1 MPPAVPLVAN
11 FLRAVRQ
18 GHVDAVARPMHVGR
32 TVVVIETDLYDADQR
47 RVAKVIQSQ
56 AVLR

>member
-1 MPPAVPLVAN
+1 MPSPAPCT
-11 FLRAVRQ
+11 F
-18 GHVDAVARPMHVGR
+18 GR